1 MGITSYSFAQFG
13 PVDNNT
19 ELPEV
24 MVQLILRDSN
34 GTLISYTEGVTIQ
47 GISPIELNRFLDKI
61 QNITVREVFF
71 IDDNKYESQ
80 QWAHPTVNYDTKM
93 AHSTTRLSDIHQNEF
108 VSLLDIRHDS
118 FQTQPGDTV
127 RPFWTII
134 RSVD

>member
-47 GISPIELNRFLDKI
+47 GIGHFELNRYLDKV
-61 QNITVREVFF
+61 QDLTVREVFF

-80 QWAHPTVNYDTKM
+80 QFKHPDITYDAKNVF
-93 AHSTTRLSDIHQNEF
+93 STTRLNDIHQNEF
-108 VSLLDIRHDS
+108 VSLLDMRHDS
-118 FQTQPGDTV
+118 FQARPGDTLNI
-127 RPFWTII
+127 FWTII

>member
-1 MGITSYSFAQFG
+1 MGITSYSFSQFG
-13 PVDNNT
+13 LVDNNT

-47 GISPIELNRFLDKI
+47 GIGHFELNRYLDKV
-61 QNITVREVFF
+61 QDLTVREVFF

-80 QWAHPTVNYDTKM
+80 QFQHPSVIYDTKM
-93 AHSTTRLSDIHQNEF
+93 AHSTTRLYDDNQYA
-108 VSLLDIRHDS
+108 LLDVRHDS

-127 RPFWTII
+127 RPLWTII